1 MSETIDRYAGA
12 PMVRFLDAYVLD
24 AIGALDD
31 ATRDTMDRNVSR
43 IRQALQVEGDTWQ
56 EVVETAMAMPDDAA
70 DGVRT
75 SWEMF
80 VDECFRAGQTPDAL
94 AWSHALV
101 DARFRS

>member
-1 MSETIDRYAGA
+1 MAETIDRYAGA

-31 ATRDTMDRNVSR
+31 ATRATMAGNVAR
-43 IRQALQVEGDTWQ
+43 IRQALRVDGETWQ
-56 EVVETAMAMPDDAA
+56 DVVETAMAMPDDAA

-75 SWEMF
+75 SWAMF
-80 VDECFRAGQTPDAL
+80 VDECFRTGQTPDAL

-101 DARFRS
+101 DARFRD

>member
-1 MSETIDRYAGA
+1 MAETIDRYAGA

-31 ATRDTMDRNVSR
+31 ATRTTMAANVER
-43 IRQALQVEGDTWQ
+43 IRQALRVDGETWQ
-56 EVVETAMAMPDDAA
+56 EVVESAMAMPDDAA
-70 DGVRT
+70 EGVRT

-80 VDECFRAGQTPDAL
+80 VDECFRIGETPDAV